1 MKSKL
6 YMKTVAAFFGTVLW
20 AHTSAALATAQIPDE
35 IVIDG
40 KTEAL
45 LTNPLEPVL
54 RNNDWFQHPYN
65 KYKPNGTCSALWRGY
80 RATWEVKTG
89 ELYLIKIDLDA
100 CSSKPREMP
109 LTSLFPGT
117 TGPVKATWYTGS
129 LTVPLGKIVEYVHM
143 GYGSRYEGYLFM
155 DVKDGKVVRTT
166 QTGSTPRINP
176 EIPPQK
182 NQDKQP

>member
-1 MKSKL
+1 MKSNL
-6 YMKTVAAFFGTVLW
+6 CMKTAAALAGAVLW
-20 AHTSAALATAQIPDE
+20 AYTSAALATAQIPDE

-54 RNNDWFQHPYN
+54 RSNDWFRNPYN

-80 RATWEVKTG
+80 RATWEVRDN
-89 ELYLIKIDLDA
+89 ELYLIKVDLDA

-109 LTSLFPGT
+109 LDALFPGT

-143 GYGSRYEGYLFM
+143 GYGSRYEGYLYLQ
-155 DVKDGKVVRTT
+155 VENGKVVGST
-166 QTGSTPRINP
+166 QTGGAPRINP
-176 EIPPQK
+176 ENQPQK
-182 NQDKQP
+182 SQEKQP

>member
-1 MKSKL
+1 MKSNL
-6 YMKTVAAFFGTVLW
+6 CMKTAAALAGAVLW
-20 AHTSAALATAQIPDE
+20 AHTSVALATAQIPDE

-45 LTNPLEPVL
+45 LTNPLESVL
-54 RNNDWFQHPYN
+54 HSNDWFRHPYN

-80 RATWEVKTG
+80 RATWEVKAG

-117 TGPVKATWYTGS
+117 TGPVKAIWYTGS
-129 LTVPLGKIVEYVHM
+129 LTVPLGRIVEYVHM
-143 GYGSRYEGYLFM
+143 GYGSRYEGYLYLQ
-155 DVKDGKVVRTT
+155 VENGKVIRTT
-166 QTGSTPRINP
+166 QTDSAPRINP
-176 EIPPQK
+176 ETPPQK
-182 NQDKQP
+182 NQEKQP